1 MPAPLTPSTPARSIT
16 PVTPGTPGPLT
27 PTTPTTPTFS
37 QVLSHPPI
45 GSSIPGT
52 VGSLPSSGKAVSS
65 KGKKSKEEKERE
77 KEMRKQKL
85 RIQQEQERQWK
96 ILQQRRALEQQRQQQ
111 QQQQENVL
119 LRQELKKQ
127 QQAKGTKVTEEQKKK
142 RLSKGGRRA
151 PLQGPKEQGRT
162 TEKAG
167 AGSLRDDVLGSP
179 SFQNNMKSLEGS
191 ENSMDEQ
198 LLPVVSSF
206 SAAPRANANALAS
219 NSQYQNDSSLEFL
232 VNYDGKGNGLLEER
246 QSDPSVVTS
255 SNEIPSANQEEYHS
269 VQTDTNRHFQPP
281 SVWQKEPVEEELHH
295 TTDEPL
301 WEQSRA
307 SNQLEQQKQPNS
319 SLALGQ
325 VSQTRTVDRHSL
337 WTSGELQP
345 ESLQDHLG
353 SDNVHSRVPIPEQH
367 MRPAQEV
374 LHDEQSSH
382 GNLGS
387 HEQMIFHDERQ
398 QSWVSRPPQH
408 PSAMPSSQSAIL
420 GQQLS
425 RESGQ
430 MVCQSSVTDSVQ
442 SLPFSAQHEVSIS
455 TSEQHQQQ
463 AVELQHP
470 PQIPVM
476 HWQEEL
482 SQVRAQ
488 VAAAHDLHPP
498 QSVPPPPAPPPPP
511 PPPPPPLPPPSL
523 PSTQQQHTGPLQQY
537 ELTTGWP
544 QQNQLP
550 PQVQPQP
557 VASYPQTPQPHQ
569 LHGPSNSQGGI
580 PQTQF
585 QALQQV
591 PVQMAPNQHPN
602 QPLSSQPQD
611 SSLQQPQQQQQDIV
625 QRQQREQLIRAQ
637 QQQFFQMLQHQQ
649 VLQQQQQQ
657 HQQQQQQQNAAIQP
671 GFARVRLNQ
680 VMNTKDLP
688 EIDTEE
694 EHQERLRYLY
704 RQRQAQKQQ
713 QMQVQAQLLQQA
725 WIQQLTN
732 GGGQG
737 VVPPGI
743 LPVDTSN
750 PQMLQQFAQQMRPQM
765 PDLAQQ
771 QLFAEYQR
779 RIQQRQDLG
788 QQTVQYDKVLQELQQ
803 QQGIPAGGSSHSGSP
818 FLEIPQQRFALRQTT
833 PIVQPG
839 LKPIMPFGLDGQ
851 FVGQQQQ
858 LYRMQLQQ
866 QMIMQQQK
874 KEPTQKNT
882 PRASTATGKVDMAKG
897 NSEYSGD
904 VNGDKIKRS
913 ATPAHGDGMHG
924 SVGNT
929 NVLQEEMPEES
940 KDPGSGSENQQDGTK
955 GKSPNELVN
964 EVMTT
969 TENLRE
975 THHIK
980 DQINCE
986 INPELENAE
995 VAAESKMVAGEEE
1008 KASTSGEDFT
1018 SCVQANKE
1026 QCKTSDLE
1034 DKQEDSTS
1042 VSDKDRNV
1050 VEGQVEHAETVKEK
1064 TVEGLEGVARELFAT
1079 DGESVLSRMPSDAVR
1094 DLECKSGEGY
1104 LVEGT
1109 QILQEPRKPKV
1120 ETVQIND
1127 NNKFEENESKKEVL
1141 VQEGEL
1147 TCKSDAFAEVKE
1159 APVQP
1164 HHIPTQAPPVPPP
1177 QAQHFLMQQQFMGL
1191 QQQFLQMQQQ
1201 RQVLVQQYQQL
1212 QQQLHQA
1219 GGQDP
1224 VLAGQVMAVQS
1235 QGQVLQQQMLQ
1246 AWQQMQL
1253 IQQQLQ
1259 LGGVPVQQQIAIQQ
1273 QPSQAQ
1279 QQPQPGPQWSTP
1291 GHPIGAQPGV
1301 FPLRPGVVGLQRPLQ
1316 SGMPLTEKVG
1326 CIQF

>member
-1 MPAPLTPSTPARSIT
+1 
-16 PVTPGTPGPLT
+16 
-27 PTTPTTPTFS
+27 
-37 QVLSHPPI
+37 VLSHPPI
-45 GSSIPGT
+45 GPVIPGT
-52 VGSLPSSGKAVSS
+52 VGTLPSSGKTVSS

-127 QQAKGTKVTEEQKKK
+127 QQAKGTKVPEEQKKK
-142 RLSKGGRRA
+142 RLSKGSRRA

-162 TEKAG
+162 TEKAA
-167 AGSLRDDVLGSP
+167 AGSLRDEALGSP
-179 SFQNNMKSLEGS
+179 PFQNSMKPLEDA
-191 ENSMDEQ
+191 ENSVDEP

-219 NSQYQNDSSLEFL
+219 SSQYQNDSSLEFL
-232 VNYDGKGNGLLEER
+232 VSYNGNGNGLLEER
-246 QSDPSVVTS
+246 QSDPSVVNS
-255 SNEIPSANQEEYHS
+255 SHEITNANQDEYHS
-269 VQTDTNRHFQPP
+269 VQTDANHQFQPP
-281 SVWQKEPVEEELHH
+281 SVWQKETVKEELHH

-301 WEQSRA
+301 WEQSQA
-307 SNQLEQQKQPNS
+307 SSQLEQQKQPN
-319 SLALGQ
+319 G
-325 VSQTRTVDRHSL
+325 SQTCTVDRHSL
-337 WTSGELQP
+337 WTSEELQH
-345 ESLQDHLG
+345 ETLQDHLA
-353 SDNVHSRVPIPEQH
+353 SDNVHSRGPLPEQH
-367 MRPAQEV
+367 MRPLQEA
-374 LHDEQSSH
+374 LHDDQKSH

-398 QSWVSRPPQH
+398 QSWVPSTQRH
-408 PSAMPSSQSAIL
+408 PSAMPSSQSTIQS
-420 GQQLS
+420 QQLG

-430 MVCQSSVTDSVQ
+430 VVRQPSVPDSVQ
-442 SLPFSAQHEVSIS
+442 GLPFSAQHEVSIS

-498 QSVPPPPAPPPPP
+498 QSVPPNSAPPP
-511 PPPPPPLPPPSL
+511 PPPPPPLPSL
-523 PSTQQQHTGPLQQY
+523 SSTQQQHTGPLQPY
-537 ELTTGWP
+537 ELTSGWP

-550 PQVQPQP
+550 PQGQPQP
-557 VASYPQTPQPHQ
+557 VASYPQAPQPHQ
-569 LHGPSNSQGGI
+569 PHGPSNSQSGI
-580 PQTQF
+580 PQATF
-585 QALQQV
+585 QPLQQV

-602 QPLSSQPQD
+602 PPLSSQPQD

-637 QQQFFQMLQHQQ
+637 HQQQLFQLLQHQQ

-657 HQQQQQQQNAAIQP
+657 QQPPQQQQSAAIQP

-713 QMQVQAQLLQQA
+713 QMQVQAQMFQQA
-725 WIQQLTN
+725 WIQQQLAN
-732 GGGQG
+732 GGSQG

-743 LPVDTSN
+743 LPMDSSN
-750 PQMLQQFAQQMRPQM
+750 PQMLQQFAQMRPQM

-803 QQGIPAGGSSHSGSP
+803 QQGIPVGGSPHTAGP
-818 FLEIPQQRFALRQTT
+818 FLEIPQQRFALRQAT
-833 PIVQPG
+833 PMVQPG
-839 LKPIMPFGLDGQ
+839 LKPIIPYGLDGQ

-858 LYRMQLQQ
+858 LYKMQLQQ

-882 PRASTATGKVDMAKG
+882 PRASTATGKLDIGKG
-897 NSEYSGD
+897 NGEYSGD
-904 VNGDKIKRS
+904 ADGDKKKRS
-913 ATPAHGDGMHG
+913 GTPAHNDGMQG

-929 NVLQEEMPEES
+929 NVLPEEMPEES
-940 KDPGSGSENQQDGTK
+940 RVPGSGGENQQDGA
-955 GKSPNELVN
+955 KSKSANELGN
-964 EVMTT
+964 EFITT
-969 TENLRE
+969 DRIPSVPQDDQNLQE
-975 THHIK
+975 THHRK
-980 DQINCE
+980 DHIRSGVNHE
-986 INPELENAE
+986 PENAE
-995 VAAESKMVAGEEE
+995 VAVEPKSVAGEQG
-1008 KASTSGEDFT
+1008 KASASGEDLT
-1018 SCVQANKE
+1018 PCVQANQG
-1026 QCKTSDLE
+1026 QCKTSDSE
-1034 DKQEDSTS
+1034 DKKENCTY
-1042 VSDKDRNV
+1042 VSDNDRNI
-1050 VEGQVEHAETVKEK
+1050 VEGQVEQTETTNEK
-1064 TVEGLEGVARELFAT
+1064 TVKALEGIGREHFT
-1079 DGESVLSRMPSDAVR
+1079 TGGEGILSRMSSDSVK
-1094 DLECKSGEGY
+1094 DLECKSEEGY
-1104 LVEGT
+1104 SVEGKQMFPELQKAKAETT
-1109 QILQEPRKPKV
+1109 QIH
-1120 ETVQIND
+1120 D
-1127 NNKFEENESKKEVL
+1127 NNKFEESENKKEML

-1147 TCKSDAFAEVKE
+1147 SCKPDAFAEVKE

-1164 HHIPTQAPPVPPP
+1164 HHIPSQAPPVPPP
-1177 QAQHFLMQQQFMGL
+1177 QAQQFLMQQQFMGL

-1259 LGGVPVQQQIAIQQ
+1259 LGGVPLQQQVAIQQ
-1273 QPSQAQ
+1273 QPPQLQ
-1279 QQPQPGPQWSTP
+1279 QQPQPGPQWSTA
-1291 GHPIGAQPGV
+1291 GHPIGAQPSV
-1301 FPLRPGVVGLQRPLQ
+1301 LPMRPGVVGLQRPLQ
-1316 SGMPLTEKVG
+1316 PGLPATDKVR

>member
-1 MPAPLTPSTPARSIT
+1 M
-16 PVTPGTPGPLT
+16 
-27 PTTPTTPTFS
+27 
-37 QVLSHPPI
+37 
-45 GSSIPGT
+45 
-52 VGSLPSSGKAVSS
+52 GSLPSLGKTVSS

-127 QQAKGTKVTEEQKKK
+127 QQAKGTKVPEEQKKK
-142 RLSKGGRRA
+142 RLSKGSRRA

-162 TEKAG
+162 TEKEA

-179 SFQNNMKSLEGS
+179 PFENNIKPLEGA

-206 SAAPRANANALAS
+206 SAAPKANANALAS
-219 NSQYQNDSSLEFL
+219 TSQYQNDSSLEFL
-232 VNYDGKGNGLLEER
+232 VSYDGKGNGLLEER
-246 QSDPSVVTS
+246 QSDPSVVS
-255 SNEIPSANQEEYHS
+255 SRHEIPNANEDEYHL
-269 VQTDTNRHFQPP
+269 VQMDANHQFQPP
-281 SVWQKEPVEEELHH
+281 SVWRKETVKEELHH

-301 WEQSRA
+301 WEQSHA
-307 SNQLEQQKQPNS
+307 SSQLDQQKQPNG
-319 SLALGQ
+319 SLGLGQ
-325 VSQTRTVDRHSL
+325 VSQTLTVDRHSL
-337 WTSGELQP
+337 WTSEELQP
-345 ESLQDHLG
+345 ETLQDHLA
-353 SDNVHSRVPIPEQH
+353 SDNVHSRPPLPEQH
-367 MRPAQEV
+367 MRPLQEA
-374 LHDEQSSH
+374 LHDDPKSH

-387 HEQMIFHDERQ
+387 HEQLIFHDERQ
-398 QSWVSRPPQH
+398 QSWVPSTHRH
-408 PSAMPSSQSAIL
+408 PSALPSSQSTIQ
-420 GQQLS
+420 GQQLG

-430 MVCQSSVTDSVQ
+430 MVPQPSVPDSVQ
-442 SLPFSAQHEVSIS
+442 GLSFSAQHEVPVS
-455 TSEQHQQQ
+455 TSEEQHQQQ

-470 PQIPVM
+470 PQIHVM

-498 QSVPPPPAPPPPP
+498 QSVPPTSAPPPPP

-523 PSTQQQHTGPLQQY
+523 SSTHQQHTGPLQPF
-537 ELTTGWP
+537 ELTSGWP

-550 PQVQPQP
+550 PQGQPQP
-557 VASYPQTPQPHQ
+557 VASYPQTPQSHQ
-569 LHGPSNSQGGI
+569 PHGPSNSQGGM
-580 PQTQF
+580 PQTPF
-585 QALQQV
+585 QALQQL
-591 PVQMAPNQHPN
+591 PVQMAPNQHLNP
-602 QPLSSQPQD
+602 PLSSQPQD

-637 QQQFFQMLQHQQ
+637 HQQQLIQMLQHQQ

-657 HQQQQQQQNAAIQP
+657 PQQQQNATIQP

-680 VMNTKDLP
+680 VVNTKDLP

-713 QMQVQAQLLQQA
+713 QMHVQAQLLQQA
-725 WIQQLTN
+725 WIQQQLAN
-732 GGGQG
+732 GGSQG

-743 LPVDTSN
+743 LPMDSSN

-803 QQGIPAGGSSHSGSP
+803 QQGIPVGGSPHTGGP
-818 FLEIPQQRFALRQTT
+818 FLEIPQQRFALRQAT
-833 PIVQPG
+833 PMVQPG
-839 LKPIMPFGLDGQ
+839 LKPIMPYGLDGQ

-858 LYRMQLQQ
+858 LYKMQLQQ

-882 PRASTATGKVDMAKG
+882 PRASTATEKVDMGKG
-897 NSEYSGD
+897 NGEYSGD
-904 VNGDKIKRS
+904 ADGDKKKRS
-913 ATPAHGDGMHG
+913 ATPAHNDGMHG
-924 SVGNT
+924 SVSNT
-929 NVLQEEMPEES
+929 NVLPEE
-940 KDPGSGSENQQDGTK
+940 KPEEFRGPGSGSENLQDGTK
-955 GKSPNELVN
+955 SKRANELDNEAMITTDRIPSVPQDDQNLQETDHRKDHISSGVN
-964 EVMTT
+964 
-969 TENLRE
+969 
-975 THHIK
+975 H
-980 DQINCE
+980 
-986 INPELENAE
+986 ELENVE
-995 VAAESKMVAGEEE
+995 VAAEPTII
-1008 KASTSGEDFT
+1008 ASEQASASGEDLI
-1018 SCVQANKE
+1018 SCVQANKG
-1026 QCKTSDLE
+1026 QRKTSDSE
-1034 DKQEDSTS
+1034 DKKKDCTS
-1042 VSDKDRNV
+1042 VSDNDRYI
-1050 VEGQVEHAETVKEK
+1050 VEGHVEQTETANETVERLQ
-1064 TVEGLEGVARELFAT
+1064 GIGRELFTT
-1079 DGESVLSRMPSDAVR
+1079 DGESVLSRMSSNAVK
-1094 DLECKSGEGY
+1094 DLECKSEEGY
-1104 LVEGT
+1104 AVEGK
-1109 QILQEPRKPKV
+1109 QMFQELQKAKA
-1120 ETVQIND
+1120 ETVKIAD
-1127 NNKFEENESKKEVL
+1127 NKFEESENKKEVL

-1147 TCKSDAFAEVKE
+1147 ACKPDAFAEVKE
-1159 APVQP
+1159 APVQS
-1164 HHIPTQAPPVPPP
+1164 HLIPGQAPPVPPP

-1259 LGGVPVQQQIAIQQ
+1259 LGGVPLQQQVAIQQ
-1273 QPSQAQ
+1273 QPPQLQ

-1291 GHPIGAQPGV
+1291 GHPVGAQPSV
-1301 FPLRPGVVGLQRPLQ
+1301 FPVRPGVVGLQRPLQ
-1316 SGMPLTEKVG
+1316 PGMPVTDKVR